1 MKRTVG
7 LLLAALLTVPPGL
20 AEVVTVQADWAQTR
34 TMLAADGV
42 RPPIRVLLQSDKQ
55 LKGKFAGTDD
65 AGLMLKR
72 GGSTQTLAWRD
83 IREIRITHYTD
94 RRGKRMLAGI
104 LGGGAVMVGL
114 GNLVGERPQGNP
126 AAMVGAMALWAL
138 PVYFWKLGARADRGA
153 TVIELVENAASAKP

>member
-1 MKRTVG
+1 MRRTVG
-7 LLLAALLTVPPGL
+7 LLLAALLAVPPGL
-20 AEVVTVQADWAQTR
+20 AEVVTVQADRAQAR

-42 RPPIRVLLQSDKQ
+42 RPPIRVVLRSGKQ
-55 LKGKFAGTDD
+55 LKGKFAATDD

-94 RRGKRMLAGI
+94 RTKKRGLGA
-104 LGGGAVMVGL
+104 LGGLGAAAGVTGAL
-114 GNLVGERPQGNP
+114 GERIQVSG
-126 AAMVGAMALWAL
+126 AAMFGVLALWIAL
-138 PVYFWKLGARADRGA
+138 PVYFRNLGARADRGA